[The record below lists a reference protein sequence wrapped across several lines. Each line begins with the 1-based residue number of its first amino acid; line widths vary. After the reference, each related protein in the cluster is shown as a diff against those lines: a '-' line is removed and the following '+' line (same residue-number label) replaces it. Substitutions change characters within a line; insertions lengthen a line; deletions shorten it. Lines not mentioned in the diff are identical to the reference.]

1 METLASGR
9 APFGGG
15 ALKSVAWLGAG
26 LATIAAA
33 AVAAVLALFFA
44 ATIVV
49 IAVMAS
55 ALVTFTGLAL
65 RARRSVQQPKDPD
78 LIEARNVGGHSWVA
92 YGWDQHGR

>member
-1 METLASGR
+1 METLANGR
-9 APFGGG
+9 APFGSG
-15 ALKSVAWLGAG
+15 ALRSIAWIGAG
-26 LATIAAA
+26 LATVAAA

-65 RARRSVQQPKDPD
+65 RARRSVQPKDPN
-78 LIEARNVGGHSWVA
+78 LIEARHVGGHSWVA
-92 YGWDQHGR
+92 YGWDQNGR